1 MLIILPYK
9 KVEGDEE
16 LLLMLRSLEKNLAG
30 KHKLLIVGDVPDSLK
45 SESYTYIKGNHLKG
59 SFNNVARNV
68 LLGCKWAVEKGYKE
82 ALVMNDDIIFMKK
95 MRKSDL
101 KLFVRAESYNEFVRN
116 LSGARF
122 AQHPWGVTNRNTVE
136 MLEKR
141 ERNSTF
147 VIS

>member
-59 SFNNVARNV
+59 SF
-68 LLGCKWAVEKGYKE
+68 
-82 ALVMNDDIIFMKK
+82 
-95 MRKSDL
+95 
-101 KLFVRAESYNEFVRN
+101 
-116 LSGARF
+116 LS
-122 AQHPWGVTNRNTVE
+122 
-136 MLEKR
+136 
-141 ERNSTF
+141 
-147 VIS
+147 